1 MRDAYGVIVHQAAHS
16 SRWRT
21 ENVDNIFVL
30 FSQKNIFSR
39 LIGHLG
45 KIQIR
50 KSKLVSLI
58 SSYHQKIERAK
69 MQLYKFYGL
78 IVASQLN
85 RIKNKEDAPCH
96 ATLWLLH
103 PFIYKL
109 WTNI

>member
-1 MRDAYGVIVHQAAHS
+1 MSTPPSNHNIAQWGKASLKFAKVFLSNVMRDAYGVIVHQAAHS

-50 KSKLVSLI
+50 KSKFVSLI
-58 SSYHQKIERAK
+58 
-69 MQLYKFYGL
+69 
-78 IVASQLN
+78 N
-85 RIKNKEDAPCH
+85 
-96 ATLWLLH
+96 
-103 PFIYKL
+103 
-109 WTNI
+109 

>member
-1 MRDAYGVIVHQAAHS
+1 MSTPPSNHNIAQWGKASLKFAKVFLSNVMRDADGVIVHQAAHS

-50 KSKLVSLI
+50 KSKFVSLI
-58 SSYHQKIERAK
+58 
-69 MQLYKFYGL
+69 
-78 IVASQLN
+78 N
-85 RIKNKEDAPCH
+85 
-96 ATLWLLH
+96 
-103 PFIYKL
+103 
-109 WTNI
+109 